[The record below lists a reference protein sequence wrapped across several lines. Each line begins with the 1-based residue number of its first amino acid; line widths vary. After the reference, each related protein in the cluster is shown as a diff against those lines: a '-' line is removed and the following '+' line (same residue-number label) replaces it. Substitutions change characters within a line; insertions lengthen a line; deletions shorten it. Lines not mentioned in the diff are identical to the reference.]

1 MCTIDIIILICF
13 LPAFYFGIK
22 NGLVKQLISLCVV
35 YFGIK
40 LSVRFSQGVAAWLTE
55 NAGITE
61 VWSKTLSFIVI
72 FLAVALI
79 LSLIGRIIE
88 KILKISLL
96 GWLNKL
102 LGVVLSMVICGLL
115 VAAAIHMADHAN
127 NVFHFISEEKLAES
141 KLWSVILDHSQNL
154 FSKFF

>member
-40 LSVRFSQGVAAWLTE
+40 LSVRFSQPVALWLTE
-55 NAGITE
+55 SVGITE

-88 KILKISLL
+88 KILNISLL

-102 LGVVLSMVICGLL
+102 LGVALSIVICALL

-127 NVFHFISEEKLAES
+127 NVLHFISEEKLAES
-141 KLWSVILDHSQNL
+141 KLWPVILDHSQNL
-154 FSKFF
+154 FSRFF